1 MYLCYHKNNK
11 AYAYRFA
18 YVIIM
23 SSKQAY
29 FYKDKP
35 VFGFD
40 IGHGSL
46 KVMQLEPSKRTKIVG
61 YGTTQFDISAIDN
74 GVIVNPKAIAT
85 AMHALFKGHLIGE
98 ITTRRVAMALPTY
111 RTFSRSIRLPTLDD
125 EELVEAV
132 QLEVE
137 QYIPVPLEELYLDYT
152 VTSKSNEGQELF
164 VVAVP
169 KTIVDSYIMLARM
182 MGLETI
188 LIEPTMAS
196 CTRLFT
202 KDENSNLPSVIIDFG
217 SLTADISIYDTTE
230 LAIGTVPAGGLVF
243 TEAISKRLGI
253 SREEAGHLKT
263 KHGLDVSPKQKQ
275 VAAALEPALQKLVTE
290 IRRMIRYY
298 DERYESKKQMGQ
310 VVILGG
316 GANMPGLGNYLTNAL
331 KIPVRTHNHPWA
343 LFSHEGVQPP
353 APADRLMY
361 VTVAGLA
368 LLNPAEVFVP

>member
-1 MYLCYHKNNK
+1 MKTLH
-11 AYAYRFA
+11 
-18 YVIIM
+18 
-23 SSKQAY
+23 

-35 VFGFD
+35 LFGFD

-46 KVMQLEPSKRTKIVG
+46 KVMQLETSGNATKILG
-61 YGTTQFDISAIDN
+61 YGTTQFDIGAIDN
-74 GVIVNPKAIAT
+74 GVIVDPKAIAT
-85 AMHALFKGHLIGE
+85 VMRALFKDHLIGE
-98 ITTRRVAMALPTY
+98 INTRRIAMALPTY
-111 RTFSRSIRLPTLDD
+111 RTFSRSIRLPKLGDK
-125 EELVEAV
+125 ELMEAIN
-132 QLEVE
+132 LEVE
-137 QYIPVPLEELYLDYT
+137 QYIPVALQELYLDYT
-152 VTSKSNEGQELF
+152 VTGQTEDGGMELF

-169 KTIVDSYIMLARM
+169 KAIVDSYLTLARM
-182 MGLETI
+182 MGLETV

-202 KDENSNLPSVIIDFG
+202 KDENSDIPSVIIDFG
-217 SLTADISIYDTTE
+217 SLTADISIFDKTE

-243 TEAISKRLGI
+243 TEAISKRLNLSI
-253 SREEAGHLKT
+253 EEAGQLKT
-263 KHGLDVSPKQKQ
+263 KYGLDVSPQQKQ
-275 VAAALEPALQKLVTE
+275 VASALEPALQKLVTE

-298 DERYESKKQMGQ
+298 DDRYKAKRQVGQ

-368 LLNPAEVFVP
+368 LLDPKEVFHP

>member
-1 MYLCYHKNNK
+1 MKTLH
-11 AYAYRFA
+11 
-18 YVIIM
+18 
-23 SSKQAY
+23 

-35 VFGFD
+35 LFGFD

-46 KVMQLEPSKRTKIVG
+46 KVMQLQSDKKHTRILG
-61 YGTTQFDISAIDN
+61 YGTTEFDIAAIDN
-74 GVIVNPKAIAT
+74 GVIVNPKAIASV
-85 AMHALFKGHLIGE
+85 MRKLFKEHLIGE
-98 ITTRRVAMALPTY
+98 INTRRVAMALPTY
-111 RTFSRSIRLPTLDD
+111 RTFSRSIRLPKLSDS
-125 EELVEAV
+125 ELLEAV

-137 QYIPVPLEELYLDYT
+137 QYIPMPLQDLYLDYV
-152 VTSKSNEGQELF
+152 VTSQNDEGQELF

-169 KTIVDSYIMLARM
+169 KTIVDSYLTLGQM

-202 KDENSNLPSVIIDFG
+202 KDENSDLPSVIIDFG
-217 SLTADISIYDTTE
+217 SLTADISIFDKTE

-243 TEAISKRLGI
+243 TEAISKRLGLSI
-253 SREEAGHLKT
+253 EEAGQLKT
-263 KHGLDVSPKQKQ
+263 KYGLDVGPQQKQ
-275 VAAALEPALQKLVTE
+275 IASALEPALQKLVTE

-298 DERYESKKQMGQ
+298 DDRYEAKKQVGQ

-343 LFSHEGVQPP
+343 LFTHEGVQPP

-368 LLNPAEVFVP
+368 LLDPSEVFHD

>member
-1 MYLCYHKNNK
+1 MNTK
-11 AYAYRFA
+11 A
-18 YVIIM
+18 M
-23 SSKQAY
+23 H

-46 KVMQLEPSKRTKIVG
+46 KVMQLEVNKKHTRILG
-61 YGTTQFDISAIDN
+61 YGTTQFDNSAIDN

-85 AMHALFKGHLIGE
+85 VMHALFKGHLIGE

-111 RTFSRSIRLPTLDD
+111 RTFSRSIRLPHLNDD
-125 EELVEAV
+125 ELRDAV

-137 QYIPVPLEELYLDYT
+137 QYIPVPLQDLYLDYT
-152 VTSKSNEGQELF
+152 ITSRTTEDQELF

-169 KTIVDSYIMLARM
+169 KAIVDSYLTLARM

-202 KDENSNLPSVIIDFG
+202 KDENSDLPSVIIDFG
-217 SLTADISIYDTTE
+217 SLTADISIYHKTE

-243 TEAISKRLGI
+243 TGAISKRLGVTQ
-253 SREEAGHLKT
+253 EEAGHIKT
-263 KHGLDVSPKQKQ
+263 KYGLDVSPRQKQ
-275 VAAALEPALQKLVTE
+275 IAAALEPALQKLVTE

-298 DERYESKKQMGQ
+298 DDRYQAKKQIGQ

-331 KIPVRTHNHPWA
+331 KIPVRTHNHPWT
-343 LFSHEGVQPP
+343 LFGHEGVQPP

-368 LLNPAEVFVP
+368 LLHPAEVFVP